1 MSWLKSS
8 VSRSPMYLFAFFLFT
23 ICSLNAI
30 AQDTCPWPG
39 VMKQKK
45 VASITIPGT
54 DLIHGYLEKLP
65 DDYNST
71 QKKYPVL
78 IFFHGINEGG
88 HGDVTDLCKLLSEWW
103 WTPSTLGERTSD
115 PVFPTSIVDQ
125 YGQLQKFILIS
136 AQLEYF
142 GDANSSVNALIT
154 YLLNRY
160 RADPSRVYLTGISAG
175 ANFINA
181 YASASLANAKRI
193 AAILPVAPCS
203 PLSSQGAANIA
214 KANLPFWSTQCI
226 DDQQCGP
233 TTGQIAMGQANLI
246 NSQNPAPTPLAYN
259 TTFPVPNYPCDQNAH
274 EIWGTVFKQ
283 SFRQTINGRN
293 VNVYEWMAQFSRA
306 AALPVKLENYTVQLK
321 DDKVYVDWATSAEN
335 NNAKFTIER
344 SADGV
349 KFTEIASIAAVG
361 NNTGKVY
368 QWIDSRPL
376 TGLSYYRLSQTDLD
390 GRKDIFQVKKVMN
403 RSLQDRA
410 IIVAPNPFTTEV
422 SAFINVPQTQQ
433 VTVSVAD
440 MSGRIM
446 KTVYGKYAQGAAEI
460 NFNTTDLPRGLYL
473 LKVKGET
480 FTQTQKIVK
489 Q

>member
-1 MSWLKSS
+1 MFRLKSS
-8 VSRSPMYLFAFFLFT
+8 VSSSPMCLFLLSLFT

-30 AQDTCPWPG
+30 AQDNCPWPG

-71 QKKYPVL
+71 TKNYPIL

-88 HGDVTDLCKLLSEWW
+88 HGDVSDLCKLLSEWW
-103 WTPSTLGERTSD
+103 WTPSTLGERASD
-115 PVFPTSIVDQ
+115 PVFPTSVVDQ
-125 YGQLQKFILIS
+125 NGQTQKFILIS

-142 GDANSSVNALIT
+142 GDANSSINALIT

-181 YASASLANAKRI
+181 YASASVANAKRI
-193 AAILPVAPCS
+193 AALLPVAPCS
-203 PLSSQGAANIA
+203 GLTSQGALNIA

-226 DDQQCGP
+226 DDVQCGGN
-233 TTGQIAMGQANLI
+233 TAKNQANLI
-246 NSQNPAPTPLAYN
+246 NSQNPAPTVPAYN
-259 TTFPVPNYPCDQNAH
+259 TTFPVPNYPCTQNVH
-274 EIWGTVFKQ
+274 EIWGTVFQQ
-283 SFRQTINGRN
+283 SFRQTINGRS
-293 VNVYEWMAQFSRA
+293 VNVFEWMMQYSRA

-321 DDKVYVDWATSAEN
+321 EDKVYVDWATSAEN

-344 SADGV
+344 SADGQ
-349 KFTEIASIAAVG
+349 KFTEVASIPAVG
-361 NNTGKVY
+361 NNGGKVY
-368 QWIDSRPL
+368 QWIDNRPL
-376 TGLSYYRLSQTDLD
+376 PNLSYYRLSQTDLD
-390 GRKDIFQVKKVMN
+390 GRKEIFQVKKVMN
-403 RSLQDRA
+403 RSLQDRS
-410 IIVAPNPFTTEV
+410 IIIAPNPFTTELT
-422 SAFINVPQTQQ
+422 AFINVPQTQQ

-440 MSGRIM
+440 LSGRIM

-460 NFNTTDLPRGLYL
+460 TFNTRDLPRGMYI
-473 LKVKGET
+473 LKVKGDT